1 MGLQG
6 CAMSEQT
13 PDTKKP
19 VAKKKA
25 AKKKS
30 VAAQAGAAGVS
41 STDFKALLE
50 ELRKDRESRDKQF
63 ASMASEIRSGFKTMS
78 DYSMVRH
85 KERSEEFS
93 QLVLGIEKA
102 FGRAES
108 DANQRNEGVSNA
120 LRQLSETILLDHQNT
135 QKEVQE
141 HEKLQD
147 KKLNLMGKEQEQ
159 QTRRIRMIAIPA
171 TILAFFAVLYMFYM
185 VSVME
190 RAITNMSQ
198 DVQAMR
204 GTMAEITT
212 EMQTMREDTRA
223 MSTNMGY
230 MTQEMSHMNRSV
242 APAMQGIRRTIP
254 WSP

>member
-1 MGLQG
+1 
-6 CAMSEQT
+6 MSEET
-13 PDTKKP
+13 PSSKKAS
-19 VAKKKA
+19 VKKKVVKKKA
-25 AKKKS
+25 AAS
-30 VAAQAGAAGVS
+30 QAGAKPVS
-41 STDFKALLE
+41 AKDFNGLLD

-63 ASMASEIRSGFKTMS
+63 AEMAKEIRSGFQTMS

-85 KERSEEFS
+85 KERSEEFG
-93 QLVLGIEKA
+93 QLVSGIEQA

-108 DANQRNEGVSNA
+108 VADQRDEGVAHSLKA
-120 LRQLSETILLDHQNT
+120 LSETILLDHQNT

-159 QTRRIRMIAIPA
+159 QSRRLRMIAIPA
-171 TILAFFAVLYMFYM
+171 TILAVFAVLYMFYM

-190 RAITNMSQ
+190 KAITSMSQ
-198 DVQAMR
+198 DVQGMR